1 MQGHEE
7 IVWAVEVHGHRLFSA
22 SADKTIRVWDIDS
35 RRCEHVL
42 EDHTRPVL
50 SLAISGSRLYS
61 GSYDFTIKVRRRSS
75 SAFPAMSWG
84 LGALGPGR
92 STAAACI
99 QAVSVCWSAP
109 PQQQKQSYS
118 AGNCGTQLRV
128 LFIAVSCWWGWAMC
142 RLLKLVAAA
151 AVATSACAVLTQ
163 VWDLNT
169 LSRVKTLTGHTDAVR
184 ALASADGR
192 LFSGSYDGTVRVWD
206 ENSLQCLEI
215 LKGHT
220 GPVRTLVYA
229 GGCMFSGSYD
239 KSVRVW
245 DVHTL
250 ECKAVLT
257 GHTGAVRAL
266 VASANFGYVF
276 SGSDDTTIKVW
287 DARTHKCVKTLEG
300 HEDNVRVLAVGETC
314 MFSGS
319 WDKTIRVWDLRTLV
333 CIKVLEGHTEAVLA
347 LAGAWWGAG
356 GSM

>member
-1 MQGHEE
+1 MQH
-7 IVWAVEVHGHRLFSA
+7 
-22 SADKTIRVWDIDS
+22 S
-35 RRCEHVL
+35 RC
-42 EDHTRPVL
+42 
-50 SLAISGSRLYS
+50 
-61 GSYDFTIKVRRRSS
+61 
-75 SAFPAMSWG
+75 
-84 LGALGPGR
+84 
-92 STAAACI
+92 AAAGRTRCNSR
-99 QAVSVCWSAP
+99 QETCSAGTSAP
-109 PQQQKQSYS
+109 LTALAYRLRPPP
-118 AGNCGTQLRV
+118 ACGV
-128 LFIAVSCWWGWAMC
+128 
-142 RLLKLVAAA
+142 
-151 AVATSACAVLTQ
+151 Q

-184 ALASADGR
+184 ALACADGR

-239 KSVRVW
+239 KTVRVW

-266 VASANFGYVF
+266 VASQTHGYVF

-287 DARTHKCVKTLEG
+287 DVRTLKCVKTLEG
-300 HEDNVRVLAVGETC
+300 HEDNVRVLAVGDTH

-319 WDKTIRVWDLRTLV
+319 WDKTIRVWDLRTLE

-347 LAGAWWGAG
+347 LAGAWLSGVAEVPGVGSAVQCSAVQCCVG
-356 GSM
+356 GRWFTWPHHPAAPAVSQQASGFNSHEWQRLVGIAQTPSKRRDCGLGDSDGSDRCVLLLASARSG